1 MLQMMDDG
9 LVVEELPE
17 LRADVVG
24 LRVPFEEFFEAERDR
39 LFGLMF
45 LVTRDRGEAEEI
57 AQDAF
62 LAIWERWDRVHA
74 LENPAGYLTRT
85 AMNLFRKRYRR
96 KAVLRRILPPAR
108 PSDQEGPADSRLML
122 SEALRG
128 LSPRQRAALVLT
140 ELFGYSSEEAASILH
155 VKPTTIGALK
165 YQGRAALRKDA
176 ERTDD

>member
-24 LRVPFEEFFEAERDR
+24 LRFPFEEFFEAERDR

-96 KAVLRRILPPAR
+96 KAALRRILPPAR

-140 ELFGYSSEEAASILH
+140 ELVGYSSEEAASILH